1 MQSSDDEDQQEK
13 ALSQL
18 YDYMPEGLMALTVLK
33 DKVQRKQ
40 LGNWQFPAWQGVGGP
55 NDLQR
60 SLPTWTI
67 LWKNENNPLFIL
79 WKTTNSFNFFSGK
92 AHLRKAVV
100 YHEEALRVCGLCKK
114 LRNIDVLQEV
124 LTAAHK
130 RSLLKYA
137 QQEKEDDFLSLIQT
151 PDILRKYPQL
161 AKKVSKQ

>member
-1 MQSSDDEDQQEK
+1 MQSGDDEDQQEK

-18 YDYMPEGLMALTVLK
+18 YDYMPEGLMILTVLK

-40 LGNWQFPAWQGVGGP
+40 LGKCQFHPAT
-55 NDLQR
+55 R
-60 SLPTWTI
+60 YSLKIT
-67 LWKNENNPLFIL
+67 LYLFSVEDSQQFLI
-79 WKTTNSFNFFSGK
+79 FFFFSGK
-92 AHLRKAVV
+92 AHLRKAIV

-137 QQEKEDDFLSLIQT
+137 QQETEDDFLSLIQA
-151 PDILRKYPQL
+151 PDILRKYIQL
-161 AKKVSKQ
+161 EIKGI